1 MGAVA
6 SGIGEKVKWLF
17 LQKYLIFYNLFSQ
30 STTLPVHV
38 SVSSF
43 ANLHFFLSH
52 YFSKMKIVS

>member
-1 MGAVA
+1 MAAVA

-17 LQKYLIFYNLFSQ
+17 CENNLFSQ
-30 STTLPVHV
+30 SATLPVYV

-43 ANLHFFLSH
+43 VDLHFFLPH